1 MDQPVSV
8 ATVKP
13 WIAGEEPP
21 FVRIQ
26 KVTKKF
32 GDFIAVDDVSLDVWK
47 GELFCLLGGSGCGK
61 STLLRMLA
69 GFETP
74 SFGRIEIDGQDMA
87 GLPPYERPTNMM
99 FQSYALFPHMTVE
112 KNVAYGLLRD
122 GMRRDEATAK
132 VAEMLK
138 LVQLSQFAHRKP
150 HQLSGGQRQRVAL
163 ARSLVKRPK
172 LLLLDEPLGAL
183 DKKLREETQFELIN
197 IQEKLGVTFIVV
209 THDQEEAMTLATR
222 IGVMQAGDIVQVGE
236 PAEIYEYPSSRFV
249 ADFVGSVNMFEGRVV
264 EDEPEHIALAV
275 ADLDGGDAEGAIYV
289 GHGVSCT
296 LDQTLWYA
304 VRPEKLRLTRRA
316 AAGAQRLPGLRR
328 RRRLHGQPV
337 GLPAAAGVG
346 PAAARDQGEPRAL
359 RRRRHHLARGRLG
372 FLARHRRSGAV
383 AMTGLLRRLG
393 FRGRA
398 LVIAVPFL
406 WLLVFFLIPFLVVA
420 KISLSEPA
428 IAMPPYVPL
437 VEWDEL
443 RAILTLN
450 FGNFAFL
457 FDDPLYLNA
466 YLSSLRIAF
475 VSAVLALVLGYP
487 MAYYIAR
494 SQEPWRSLLLML
506 VILPFWTSFLLRVYA
521 WQGFLRSN
529 GVINN
534 FLLWTGVIDEPLV
547 MLQTDFAV
555 YLGIVYTYLPFMILP
570 LYANLVK
577 LEESLLEASSDLG
590 GRPLSTFFHVT
601 LPLSMPGVIAGFMLV
616 FVPAIGEFVIPE
628 LLGGPDTLMIGRV
641 LWNEFF
647 SNRDWPVASAVAIA
661 MLVVL
666 VVPIMLLRSAQA
678 RVEEE

>member
-1 MDQPVSV
+1 M
-8 ATVKP
+8 
-13 WIAGEEPP
+13 
-21 FVRIQ
+21 
-26 KVTKKF
+26 
-32 GDFIAVDDVSLDVWK
+32 
-47 GELFCLLGGSGCGK
+47 
-61 STLLRMLA
+61 
-69 GFETP
+69 
-74 SFGRIEIDGQDMA
+74 
-87 GLPPYERPTNMM
+87 
-99 FQSYALFPHMTVE
+99 
-112 KNVAYGLLRD
+112 
-122 GMRRDEATAK
+122 
-132 VAEMLK
+132 
-138 LVQLSQFAHRKP
+138 
-150 HQLSGGQRQRVAL
+150 
-163 ARSLVKRPK
+163 
-172 LLLLDEPLGAL
+172 
-183 DKKLREETQFELIN
+183 
-197 IQEKLGVTFIVV
+197 
-209 THDQEEAMTLATR
+209 
-222 IGVMQAGDIVQVGE
+222 
-236 PAEIYEYPSSRFV
+236 
-249 ADFVGSVNMFEGRVV
+249 
-264 EDEPEHIALAV
+264 
-275 ADLDGGDAEGAIYV
+275 
-289 GHGVSCT
+289 
-296 LDQTLWYA
+296 
-304 VRPEKLRLTRRA
+304 
-316 AAGAQRLPGLRR
+316 
-328 RRRLHGQPV
+328 
-337 GLPAAAGVG
+337 
-346 PAAARDQGEPRAL
+346 
-359 RRRRHHLARGRLG
+359 
-372 FLARHRRSGAV
+372 
-383 AMTGLLRRLG
+383 
-393 FRGRA
+393 
-398 LVIAVPFL
+398 IAVPFL